1 MIVVVF
7 TAYRNQMSPANAIII
22 KYTRVG
28 TSTASISS
36 RSATTVAHTKRTAF
50 TARAFAKATQI
61 ETCDSARN
69 RTMWDRLKSAII
81 NK

>member
-1 MIVVVF
+1 MIVIVF

-28 TSTASISS
+28 TSTASISTS
-36 RSATTVAHTKRTAF
+36 VQIKRTAF

-69 RTMWDRLKSAII
+69 RTMWNRLKSAII

>member
-1 MIVVVF
+1 MIVIVF
-7 TAYRNQMSPANAIII
+7 TAYRNRMSPANAIII

-28 TSTASISS
+28 TST
-36 RSATTVAHTKRTAF
+36 TVQIKRTAF

-69 RTMWDRLKSAII
+69 RTMWNRLKASII
-81 NK
+81 Q

>member
-1 MIVVVF
+1 MIVVVS
-7 TAYRNQMSPANAIII
+7 NQRINRMSPANAIII

-28 TSTASISS
+28 TSTS
-36 RSATTVAHTKRTAF
+36 VQTKRTAF
-50 TARAFAKATQI
+50 TARALAKATQI

-69 RTMWDRLKSAII
+69 RTMWNRLKSAII

>member
-1 MIVVVF
+1 MMIVVVS
-7 TAYRNQMSPANAIII
+7 NQRINRMSPANAIII

-28 TSTASISS
+28 TSTSVQI
-36 RSATTVAHTKRTAF
+36 KRTAF

-69 RTMWDRLKSAII
+69 RTMWNRLKSAII
-81 NK
+81 HK

>member
-1 MIVVVF
+1 MMIVIVSNQ
-7 TAYRNQMSPANAIII
+7 RINQMSPANAIII

-28 TSTASISS
+28 TST
-36 RSATTVAHTKRTAF
+36 TVQIKRTAF

-69 RTMWDRLKSAII
+69 RTMWNRLKSAII